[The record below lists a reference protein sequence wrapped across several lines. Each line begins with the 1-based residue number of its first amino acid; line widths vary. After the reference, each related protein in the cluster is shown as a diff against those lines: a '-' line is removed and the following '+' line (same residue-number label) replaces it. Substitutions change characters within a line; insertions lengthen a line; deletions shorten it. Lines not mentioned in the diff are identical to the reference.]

1 MRAMLCWLTL
11 VCLTASPVRGEIRV
25 EFVMDRDPDV
35 TPPEP
40 ILVFPKN
47 VLPLWLKALARPEAE
62 MQRMAAESI
71 AQAHA
76 YKLANI
82 HEATPALIKI
92 VTAAESHSSARFA
105 AARALIVL
113 DAKDAAAAL
122 LEASRKHGSD
132 LRQLVE
138 PALAKW
144 KFEPARNV
152 WRKRLEIPSTRLRD
166 LILAIRC
173 ARESGDESC
182 AETLL
187 AITHD
192 PFRPVAARLEA
203 ARSAGALKKS
213 ELEDHAQRF
222 RNSASVTILNRLCA
236 AALLDQHRSAAAV
249 TALTQLAQDAEPSVA
264 AAALSS
270 LNANDPSLVVPLA
283 EQAMR
288 NDDANV
294 RLQGVNAYVARPT
307 PERVTVMA
315 RLLDDPHTGVRGTVR
330 ESLFRLTRVAE
341 LDSPIRA
348 VATSVLAA
356 DGWRGQEQ
364 AALLLAALDH
374 KPAATRLVEL
384 LESPRDEVLVS
395 AAWGLRQLA
404 LPETLPAMLDKATRQ
419 TEFRKK
425 TVPPDSLDVQVALLF
440 EAMGQ
445 LNYTPAEGLLR
456 RYIPKDYDMG
466 ELSRSAA
473 IWALGH
479 FHAGKA
485 NEELAKQLYER
496 LTDPGTMPPEMEG
509 VRVMCIIS
517 MGRIKTRTQ
526 IEPLRKILAPKDPA
540 NYAPDRRS
548 MAFRW
553 AMKELTGEEM
563 PPPKQPISTLTDWF
577 LIPLEETPSES
588 K

>member
-1 MRAMLCWLTL
+1 MRAILCCLTL
-11 VCLTASPVRGEIRV
+11 LCLTGSPVRGEIRV

-40 ILVFPKN
+40 MLVFPKN
-47 VLPLWLKALARPEAE
+47 LLSLWLTALARPEAE
-62 MQRMAAESI
+62 MQRLASESV

-92 VTAAESHSSARFA
+92 VTAAESHASARFA

-113 DAKDAAAAL
+113 EAKEAAAAL
-122 LEASRKHGSD
+122 LDASQKHGTD

-144 KFEPARNV
+144 KFEPARKV
-152 WRKRLEIPSTRLRD
+152 WQKRLGVPNTRLRD

-173 ARESGDESC
+173 TRESGDESSVE
-182 AETLL
+182 ALL
-187 AITHD
+187 AITHN

-203 ARSAGALKKS
+203 ARSAGALRKS
-213 ELEDHAQRF
+213 KLEDHAQRF
-222 RNSASVTILNRLCA
+222 RNSAPATILNRLCA
-236 AALLDQHRSAAAV
+236 AALLDQHRSEAAV

-264 AAALSS
+264 AAALAS

-294 RLQGVNAYVARPT
+294 RQQGVNAYAARPT

-330 ESLFRLTRVAE
+330 EALFRLTRMAE

-348 VATSVLAA
+348 AATAVLAT
-356 DGWRGQEQ
+356 DSWRGQEQ

-374 KPAATRLVEL
+374 KPAAPRLVEL

-404 LPETLPAMLDKATRQ
+404 LPETLPAMLDKTTRQ

-425 TVPPDSLDVQVALLF
+425 NAAPDSLDVQVALLF

-445 LNYTPAEGLLR
+445 LNYAPAEGLLR

-479 FHAGKA
+479 LHAGKA
-485 NEELAKQLYER
+485 NEELAKKLYER

-509 VRVMCIIS
+509 VRIMSIIT

-526 IEPLRKILAPKDPA
+526 IEPLRKILAP

-548 MAFRW
+548 MALRW
-553 AMKELTGEEM
+553 AMQELTGEEI
-563 PPPKQPISTLTDWF
+563 PPPKQAISTLSDWF
-577 LIPLEETPSES
+577 LIPLEEPPSEP